1 MIFFVKKFDNDED
14 EDDDDDDNDE
24 NNSYNRTLNKS
35 MVNDNDDEDEDET
48 SSNLVSSTP
57 IVTRRSRFVGYRDW
71 TFEKKN
77 NVFLII

>member
-1 MIFFVKKFDNDED
+1 
-14 EDDDDDDNDE
+14 
-24 NNSYNRTLNKS
+24 